1 MKTTWPIP
9 TTTPLNSFPIPPASA
24 NLPSLNVLSIAEDKD
39 NTIWIG
45 SDKGVAVIYNPYNVF
60 GGGDFDAQKIIVE
73 EGGYAQY
80 LLESES
86 VTAIAVDGAN
96 RKWFGTVSSGA
107 YLQSADGTQ
116 KILNFNTDNSPLLS
130 NNIVSIAISDV
141 TGEVFFG
148 TDKGIISYRGTA
160 TEGKEECTDTYA
172 FPNPVKHDYHG
183 PICHQRPGG

>member
-1 MKTTWPIP
+1 LRRTRTIP
-9 TTTPLNSFPIPPASA
+9 F
-24 NLPSLNVLSIAEDKD
+24 
-39 NTIWIG
+39 WIG
-45 SDKGVAVIYNPYNVF
+45 SDKGIAVIYNPYNVLS

-86 VTAIAVDGAN
+86 VTAIAIDGAN

-107 YLQSADGTQ
+107 YLQSADGTK
-116 KILNFNTDNSPLLS
+116 KILNFNTENSPLLS
-130 NNIVSIAISDV
+130 NNILSIAISDE

-160 TEGKEECTDTYA
+160 TEGTGRMRRSPR
-172 FPNPVKHDYHG
+172 FPRIP
-183 PICHQRPGG
+183 